1 MGPHIINLGS
11 TLPDITGPVHI
22 DGYSQ
27 PGAVM
32 NSSEIGNN
40 GTVCIVLNGFSGT
53 GSLAAMV
60 VPQGVAEGTSVRV
73 DGLAFSGFDLA
84 AITFSGGSDHAVS
97 GSRFGGSLGATV
109 LDPSGY
115 GVQVGRDMT
124 GVHIGGPLLSDRNV
138 FADATIAAISI
149 AGSGSV
155 QPSEVL
161 VENNYIGT
169 TPGGGGAEPNQ
180 RGIIVRG
187 FNNRIRN
194 NRSPTIC
201 RTPSSWMTVWRRA
214 ILSNTTPSACRHSAC
229 SGPAN
234 RTVMACMAC

>member
-1 MGPHIINLGS
+1 M
-11 TLPDITGPVHI
+11 
-22 DGYSQ
+22 
-27 PGAVM
+27 
-32 NSSEIGNN
+32 
-40 GTVCIVLNGFSGT
+40 
-53 GSLAAMV
+53 
-60 VPQGVAEGTSVRV
+60 
-73 DGLAFSGFDLA
+73 
-84 AITFSGGSDHAVS
+84 
-97 GSRFGGSLGATV
+97 
-109 LDPSGY
+109 
-115 GVQVGRDMT
+115 QVGRDMT
-124 GVHIGGPLLSDRNV
+124 GVHTGDRCCRIANV

-194 NRSPTIC
+194 NLISNNLQNAIELDDSLATGNIVEYNTIGL
-201 RTPSSWMTVWRRA
+201 P
-214 ILSNTTPSACRHSAC
+214 PPAC